1 MRSNKDYEEAI
12 FHAIK
17 GSSRPGH
24 KYISRT
30 MKNGKWRYTYA
41 KNAHGIPIKKE
52 HETLITK
59 PGGNYFG
66 ESTTY
71 TYKDGATRTERKPV
85 LTKDDELFEGYKNG
99 QVPKEYIEELS
110 SNGGMEGYSYDQAK
124 RRLDAIDAQK
134 KRQAR
139 RQEAIRSKKTAELK
153 AKGRKFI
160 EDAKRAGII

>member
-1 MRSNKDYEEAI
+1 MRSNNELIHSAR
-12 FHAIK
+12 

-24 KYISRT
+24 KYVSRT
-30 MKNGKWRYTYA
+30 MKNGKWCYKYA
-41 KNAHGIPIKKE
+41 KNTHGIPIRKD
-52 HETLITK
+52 HETLISG
-59 PGGNYFG
+59 PGGRYFG

-85 LTKDDELFEGYKNG
+85 YTKDDQLFEGYKNG
-99 QVPKEYIEELS
+99 KVSKEYIEELS
-110 SNGGMEGYSYDQAK
+110 SNGGMSYNYDEAK